1 VGSIDRPV
9 WWDEETVVAA
19 AAAHHRE
26 CTLAVRSCYRY
37 GVKHYYRG
45 DVLHPL
51 LVTSQCFIG
60 LVEELELRCCCQ
72 A

>member
-37 GVKHYYRG
+37 GVKQYFYK
-45 DVLHPL
+45 
-51 LVTSQCFIG
+51 IG
-60 LVEELELRCCCQ
+60 KI